1 MIYVYDYEIRKWVF
15 YVVDVNKYKIYFVVM
30 SEGRV
35 KLGWYIIKFFK
46 MVFEEFFKIVFFIV

>member
-1 MIYVYDYEIRKWVF
+1 MIYVYDYKIRKWVF
-15 YVVDVNKYKIYFVVM
+15 YVVDVNKYKNYFVVM